1 MICIKYNESIQKAL
15 DSLGFSYAS
24 FRGSMERG
32 ESLRNFAQLLKNL
45 EKVPDVVIEV
55 GGLGVEPVAYVL
67 DSNAVEVVKKTLK
80 ILEEYMKISREK
92 SRHSS

>member
-1 MICIKYNESIQKAL
+1 
-15 DSLGFSYAS
+15 
-24 FRGSMERG
+24 
-32 ESLRNFAQLLKNL
+32 LKNL

-67 DSNAVEVVKKTLK
+67 GSNAVKVVKKTLK